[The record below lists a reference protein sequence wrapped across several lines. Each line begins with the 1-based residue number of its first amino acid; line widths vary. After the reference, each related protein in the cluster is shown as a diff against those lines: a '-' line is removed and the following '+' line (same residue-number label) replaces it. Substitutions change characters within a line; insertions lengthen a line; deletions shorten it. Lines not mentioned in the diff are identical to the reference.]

1 MKIATWRLRLFAFGL
16 TLATALGLVD
26 AAKAWPMTF
35 SVENLAGKTTLIAS
49 GGIESS
55 TPGEFSAALA
65 NVPVERQRG
74 LTIAINSNGGD
85 VAAAM
90 QLGAMFRQ
98 MHARLIVAR
107 TDPAHPG
114 HLRGGF
120 CVSACVYAMMGAE
133 CRIARADSMV
143 GLHRMFIP
151 NGFGSQAHRTADP
164 ELVSEVRHYAQGMG
178 VSGKLVLAAE
188 SQLPQLVH
196 IMSRSEMASWG
207 LVTADAQ

>member
-1 MKIATWRLRLFAFGL
+1 
-16 TLATALGLVD
+16 
-26 AAKAWPMTF
+26 MTF
-35 SVENLAGKTTLIAS
+35 TVDHSRSEITLIAS
-49 GGIESS
+49 GGIEAY

-65 NVPVERQRG
+65 GVALDRQRG

-133 CRIARADSMV
+133 RRIARADSMV

-151 NGFGSQAHRTADP
+151 IGIGPQARRTADP
-164 ELVSEVRHYAQGMG
+164 ALVSEVRQYAQGMG

-188 SQLPQLVH
+188 SQLPQHVH